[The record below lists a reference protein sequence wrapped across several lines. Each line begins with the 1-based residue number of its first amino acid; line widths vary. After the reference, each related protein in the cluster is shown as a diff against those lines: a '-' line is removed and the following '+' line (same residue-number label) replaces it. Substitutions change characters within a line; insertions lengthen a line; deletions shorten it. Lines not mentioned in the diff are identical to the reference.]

1 MHLHVVA
8 VQADMRPAHYQ
19 SEDAFYDRIQALA
32 QEAVAGSDGAPTL
45 IAFPEAIGLP
55 LAFGRAGVLAAGSVR
70 GASWA
75 AVRSHAARLVGAA
88 WRHRRVGPSLFFLLD
103 AETVFEAY
111 TTAFGNAARATGAT
125 IVAGTAFLPGVEREA
140 ARDVHVADP
149 AVRNVAFTF
158 GPGGKLL
165 GRTGKTYLMPQE
177 AASGLVPA
185 PLDALQPVDTPVGR
199 IGVAVCLDAFY
210 EGVVDR
216 LDGLAASIVVQP
228 SANHAPWDR
237 RWPHD
242 PGLSEGEAWWRHGL
256 REGIQQREHLQIG
269 VNPMLVGEVLD
280 LAPRGRS
287 SIVVNRRFHPDHQA
301 EGWPGLV
308 AAAPTP
314 DREAYVRATLELK
327 DPADVP
333 HAPANA
339 SERGDGHG

>member
-8 VQADMRPAHYQ
+8 IQADMRPAHYQ

-32 QEAVAGSDGAPTL
+32 QEAVADSDGAPTL

-55 LAFGRAGVLAAGSVR
+55 LAFARAGVLAASSVR

-75 AVRSHAARLVGAA
+75 AAWNHAARLARAA
-88 WRHRRVGPSLFFLLD
+88 WRYRRIGPSLFFLLD
-103 AETVFEAY
+103 AEPVFVAY
-111 TTAFGNAARATGAT
+111 TTAFGDAARATGAT
-125 IVAGTAFLPGVEREA
+125 IVAGTAFLPHVDREA
-140 ARDVHVADP
+140 AQGVHVADP

-158 GPGGKLL
+158 GPEGKLL

-177 AASGLVPA
+177 EASGLVPA

-199 IGVAVCLDAFY
+199 VGVAVCLDAFY
-210 EGVVDR
+210 EGMIDR
-216 LDGLAASIVVQP
+216 LDGLGASIVVQP

-237 RWPHD
+237 PWPHD
-242 PGLSEGEAWWRHGL
+242 SALSEGEAWWRYGL
-256 REGIQQREHLQIG
+256 RASIQQREHLQIG

-280 LAPRGRS
+280 LVPRGRS
-287 SIVVNRRFHPDHQA
+287 SIVVNRRFHPEHQA

-308 AAAPTP
+308 AAAPSP

-327 DPADVP
+327 DPAA
-333 HAPANA
+333 APRTPTRA
-339 SERGDGHG
+339 SGLGDGHG